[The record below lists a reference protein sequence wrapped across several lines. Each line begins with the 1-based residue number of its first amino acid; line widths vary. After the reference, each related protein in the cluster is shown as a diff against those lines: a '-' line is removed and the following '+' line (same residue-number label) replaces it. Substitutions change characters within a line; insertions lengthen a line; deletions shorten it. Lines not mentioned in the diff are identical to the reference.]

1 MAKFRF
7 PLLFLLVFVLGG
19 SLQADDV
26 YSFGRWKITYT
37 EGEGSFKINYQ
48 REDGTYRPV
57 FVRSVPEAHYDK
69 KDGTSRAVKVTDFS
83 QHTFSTSSVTDDFGT
98 GTRYDFV
105 FSTPANGDDV
115 QLAEH
120 IWTYDGLD
128 FILMSLELIG
138 SEEIRSNYLSPVNC
152 ATTYILFS
160 SNNNNRMLKVPF
172 DNDGFLR
179 YYRYP
184 MRTSM
189 TSYEAAAFY
198 EGESRQGLVVG
209 SVDHDHWKSAVRADT
224 ESNGKIKALSL
235 YSGAAGSETRDVLP
249 HGKLVGKNIS
259 SARFFVGVF
268 DDWRDGME
276 TFAEACNV
284 VHPKRN
290 NWTAGRPVGW
300 QTWGVMEAHN
310 NYTDDK
316 EVFQYF
322 HETLQPA
329 GFTNG
334 KGKQI
339 MSIDAWSGLSSNDE
353 KYLIAQADTSEL
365 MVGCYGNPFCL
376 WWDTKD
382 TTCLNQTYYSSSL
395 SSYKAKEVVL
405 RANGKPIVYDGAYCL
420 DPTHPAVKAQSASW
434 IRSQINKGY
443 RYFKLD
449 FVTNGIMEAD
459 RYYNPEVHTGVEAYN
474 EGFAYFVKQVDKFD
488 VPVFIDLSIAPLFPY
503 HYANGRRQACDTWG
517 TIGWTEYSMN
527 AITAGWWTN
536 GLYQYNDPDGLPMVG
551 HGDQGSTTLAENRS
565 RLTNG
570 IVSGHVL
577 LADNFSVT
585 NSSGRGNPELSR
597 TRAKSLFTNADI
609 NAMLALDP
617 NFRPVYGY
625 NEYNG
630 SSSGA
635 EATVIMTTD
644 EYFYVVVFNYNSSVN
659 AANITGTIP
668 LDILGFTKEDFSSV
682 KELWFGT
689 TEEIKDGL
697 SYNIPSRDCRV
708 YRFTRTKPD
717 AIGQVEKVDSEQI
730 TIESQGNQFIVHSQL
745 PIRRVSCYDL
755 AGRRLSLK
763 NEDSYQTTLPIPTKK
778 GVVIVSVTL
787 ANGKTYNKKLKL

>member
-1 MAKFRF
+1 MKRISIILYAILITLLPHTRTWAAGYVGTAPIAGNQYYLYNVYQSKF
-7 PLLFLLVFVLGG
+7 LSYGNSWGTQV
-19 SLQADDV
+19 SL
-26 YSFGRWKITYT
+26 
-37 EGEGSFKINYQ
+37 
-48 REDGTYRPV
+48 
-57 FVRSVPEAHYDK
+57 
-69 KDGTSRAVKVTDFS
+69 
-83 QHTFSTSSVTDDFGT
+83 
-98 GTRYDFV
+98 
-105 FSTPANGDDV
+105 
-115 QLAEH
+115 
-120 IWTYDGLD
+120 
-128 FILMSLELIG
+128 
-138 SEEIRSNYLSPVNC
+138 
-152 ATTYILFS
+152 
-160 SNNNNRMLKVPF
+160 SNNIPLCCT
-172 DNDGFLR
+172 L
-179 YYRYP
+179 
-184 MRTSM
+184 
-189 TSYEAAAFY
+189 
-198 EGESRQGLVVG
+198 
-209 SVDHDHWKSAVRADT
+209 
-224 ESNGKIKALSL
+224 ESNGNGFFINTHYSLETNGWKNDVTNYIIYSEGLPYVNARWGSSDTNYNDREATKFAIVEADEGFYLDCADGALMFGSGTACVVGNRNEGFNADKSLWRFVTETEYAEMTQKNHFIVAAMNVDGMPRSVKIAGVYDLSL
-235 YSGAAGSETRDVLP
+235 NPDGKEAEGATSMGQKMKTMGYDFIAASEDFNYNDEIMAQIGDIYNQGTHRGGIEVTLSTYAKYLAKETLFDTDGL
-249 HGKLVGKNIS
+249 N
-259 SARFFVGVF
+259 FFWKKSLG
-268 DDWRDGME
+268 
-276 TFAEACNV
+276 A
-284 VHPKRN
+284 N
-290 NWTAGRPVGW
+290 NESWTAWNEHYG
-300 QTWGVMEAHN
+300 
-310 NYTDDK
+310 YTDNEAD
-316 EVFQYF
+316 
-322 HETLQPA
+322 
-329 GFTNG
+329 
-334 KGKQI
+334 
-339 MSIDAWSGLSSNDE
+339 GL
-353 KYLIAQADTSEL
+353 
-365 MVGCYGNPFCL
+365 
-376 WWDTKD
+376 
-382 TTCLNQTYYSSSL
+382 
-395 SSYKAKEVVL
+395 
-405 RANGKPIVYDGAYCL
+405 
-420 DPTHPAVKAQSASW
+420 
-434 IRSQINKGY
+434 INKGY

-597 TRAKSLFTNADI
+597 TRANSLFTNADI

-635 EATVIMTTD
+635 EATVMMTTD
-644 EYFYVVVFNYNSSVN
+644 EYFYVVVFNYNSSIN

-668 LDILGFTKEDFSSV
+668 LDILGFTKDDFSSV

-717 AIGQVEKVDSEQI
+717 AIGQVEKVESEQI

-755 AGRRLSLK
+755 AGRRMSLK
-763 NEDSYQTTLPIPTKK
+763 NEDSYQTTLPVPTKK

-787 ANGKTYNKKLKL
+787 SNGKTYNKKLKL

>member
-1 MAKFRF
+1 
-7 PLLFLLVFVLGG
+7 
-19 SLQADDV
+19 
-26 YSFGRWKITYT
+26 
-37 EGEGSFKINYQ
+37 
-48 REDGTYRPV
+48 
-57 FVRSVPEAHYDK
+57 
-69 KDGTSRAVKVTDFS
+69 
-83 QHTFSTSSVTDDFGT
+83 
-98 GTRYDFV
+98 
-105 FSTPANGDDV
+105 
-115 QLAEH
+115 
-120 IWTYDGLD
+120 
-128 FILMSLELIG
+128 
-138 SEEIRSNYLSPVNC
+138 
-152 ATTYILFS
+152 
-160 SNNNNRMLKVPF
+160 
-172 DNDGFLR
+172 
-179 YYRYP
+179 
-184 MRTSM
+184 
-189 TSYEAAAFY
+189 
-198 EGESRQGLVVG
+198 
-209 SVDHDHWKSAVRADT
+209 
-224 ESNGKIKALSL
+224 
-235 YSGAAGSETRDVLP
+235 
-249 HGKLVGKNIS
+249 
-259 SARFFVGVF
+259 
-268 DDWRDGME
+268 
-276 TFAEACNV
+276 
-284 VHPKRN
+284 
-290 NWTAGRPVGW
+290 
-300 QTWGVMEAHN
+300 MEAHN

-597 TRAKSLFTNADI
+597 TRANSLFTNADI

-635 EATVIMTTD
+635 EATVMMITD

-668 LDILGFTKEDFSSV
+668 LDILGFTKEDFRQDITAFNRTMRKKGIRIIPLKVSDTCALIYLYRPDMLDKDLKDPVAVNILKRFGYSISSPDRCV
-682 KELWFGT
+682 VDLVRRLNSSPVFPHEIGLFLGYPPSDVDGFINNPNEGFCAVGYWKVYSNADEAIRVFERST
-689 TEEIKDGL
+689 KCTEEYGRML
-697 SYNIPSRDCRV
+697 NSG
-708 YRFTRTKPD
+708 RTL
-717 AIGQVEKVDSEQI
+717 EQ
-730 TIESQGNQFIVHSQL
+730 L
-745 PIRRVSCYDL
+745 
-755 AGRRLSLK
+755 
-763 NEDSYQTTLPIPTKK
+763 
-778 GVVIVSVTL
+778 VV
-787 ANGKTYNKKLKL
+787 